1 MFRARY
7 LLVLCAAAGCQQT
20 ATPPV
25 QAPAVTVKQ
34 AGYYEPVLNL
44 ELDFGDARSPAILE
58 QAGNQTLSIGRA
70 LISGK
75 SMVSGKLD
83 TINFVVLGG
92 AGGDASVGRKIA
104 HYTFPA
110 QELRQLANMGV
121 DGNTVLDSARDV
133 GTWLPNND
141 DVVGPYC
148 KARHSSAFCEAVGS

>member
-1 MFRARY
+1 M
-7 LLVLCAAAGCQQT
+7 
-20 ATPPV
+20 
-25 QAPAVTVKQ
+25 TVKQ

-58 QAGNQTLSIGRA
+58 KAGNQTLSIGKA

-92 AGGDASVGRKIA
+92 TGGDASVGRKIA